1 MHPGEAAAGPDDQAI
16 DPLLIALLQAL
27 HARGSGAH
35 EPTAS
40 LSFARLA
47 KRLEIRQSTLRR
59 NLSLLE
65 EAGLARIELEETGG
79 GRAMLTTEGA
89 ALCAALEP
97 AASQD
102 A

>member
-1 MHPGEAAAGPDDQAI
+1 VHPGETAEGPDDQAI

-27 HARGSGAH
+27 HDGGRGAH
-35 EPTAS
+35 EPTAG

-47 KRLEIRQSTLRR
+47 KRLGIRQSTLRR

-79 GRAMLTTEGA
+79 GRAMLTPEGV
-89 ALCAALEP
+89 ALCTVLGP